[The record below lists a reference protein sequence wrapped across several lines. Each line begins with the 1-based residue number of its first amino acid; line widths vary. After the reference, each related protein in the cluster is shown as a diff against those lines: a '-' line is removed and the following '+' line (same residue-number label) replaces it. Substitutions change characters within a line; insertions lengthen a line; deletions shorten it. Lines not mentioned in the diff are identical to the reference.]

1 MWSSRCAVCLLVAVG
16 AALGPSGPLNLPGGT
31 AHASSAAADGPSA
44 GASPSETSGT
54 SGTSGASS
62 PATPVPALPS
72 STPSRSVSWS
82 VPGSPSGTGPSFA
95 LPSGLPLPSGVPG
108 SGAAEPDDGLSP
120 DSMYV
125 DGAEAPAGD
134 GSPSPSRS
142 ASVEVSGSTA
152 PLAGREA
159 GAGKARPGRSLT
171 PLELAQAEGRA
182 EQEPAAE
189 ADEPDTAPAGLQDFT
204 PPPDAFTDP
213 AARAARALDAA
224 AVRQVQQVSLGTG
237 IALVGLGLAFL
248 AFRLRRVN

>member
-1 MWSSRCAVCLLVAVG
+1 M
-16 AALGPSGPLNLPGGT
+16 
-31 AHASSAAADGPSA
+31 
-44 GASPSETSGT
+44 
-54 SGTSGASS
+54 
-62 PATPVPALPS
+62 
-72 STPSRSVSWS
+72 SWS

-120 DSMYV
+120 DSVYV

-159 GAGKARPGRSLT
+159 GAGKVRPGRSLT

-182 EQEPAAE
+182 EQEPPQEPAAE